1 MKTVLK
7 LLPLF
12 IIHILLIVM
21 YSQGHPGLVAGENR
35 YYTDAVKL
43 IEHGEQAV
51 GKDPVPWNG
60 PGYPLFLVPFVLLH
74 VPNIVMRLANAGLM
88 LLGALYLLRSLRYYV
103 ATRWAYV
110 AVYCMGLYPVLLKYL
125 PRIITEPFCIFLSCG
140 LVFHIIHMKRIPE
153 RRWLHLVAAGVYFGF
168 LALAKVLFGYV
179 IAVAIVFFLVSL
191 LIQRKRSALRPLL
204 VACIALAICVPYL
217 YRNYSRTGKPFY
229 WAQAGGLSLY
239 WMSSPFEEEYG
250 DWLSGTKSWLGNYW
264 KAEKHHE
271 FLETLKRLPAVER
284 DDTLR
289 REAIRNIKD
298 HPGKFATNWV
308 ANITRLF
315 IHHPFSYKEQA
326 MRDLRI
332 LIPGSVLLV
341 LCLLCMIPTVGSWRG
356 IPSEVR
362 QVFLL
367 GLFYVAGNSLLS
379 AYDRMLLPVFPM
391 MAVWLAYMLARTVEP
406 GCFRLRFH

>member
-1 MKTVLK
+1 MKTLLK
-7 LLPLF
+7 LLPLL
-12 IIHILLIVM
+12 IIHILIIVM

-35 YYTDAVKL
+35 YYTDAVKI
-43 IEHGEQAV
+43 IEHGEQAA

-60 PGYPLFLVPFVLLH
+60 PGFPLFLVPFVLLNA
-74 VPNIVMRLANAGLM
+74 PNIVMRLANAVLL
-88 LLGALYLLRSLRYYV
+88 LLGALYLLRSLEYYV
-103 ATRWAYV
+103 AERWAYL
-110 AVYCMGLYPVLLKYL
+110 AVYCMGLYPVMLKYL
-125 PRIITEPFCIFLSCG
+125 PRIITEPFCVFLSCG
-140 LVFHIIHMKRIPE
+140 LVFHMIHMKRFPD
-153 RRWLHLVAAGVYFGF
+153 RRWLHLVLAGVYFGF

-179 IAVAIVFFLVSL
+179 IAVAIVVFLVVL
-191 LIQRKRSALRPLL
+191 IIQRKRSAWRPLL
-204 VACIALAICVPYL
+204 VALVALAVCVPYL

-239 WMSSPFEEEYG
+239 WMASPFEEEYG

-271 FLETLKRLPAVER
+271 FMESLKKLPAVER
-284 DDTLR
+284 DEKLT
-289 REAIRNIKD
+289 REAIRNIKE
-298 HPGKFATNWV
+298 HPGKFARNWV

-315 IHHPFSYKEQA
+315 LHHPFSYKDQA
-326 MRDLRI
+326 LIDLRS

-341 LCLLCMIPTVGSWRG
+341 LCLLCMIPTVTSWRS

-391 MAVWLAYMLARTVEP
+391 MAVWLVYMLARTVQP
-406 GCFRLRFH
+406 GCFRVRFH

>member
-7 LLPLF
+7 LLPLL
-12 IIHILLIVM
+12 IVHILIIVM

-35 YYTDAVKL
+35 YFTDAVKL

-60 PGYPLFLVPFVLLH
+60 PGYPLFLAPFVLLH
-74 VPNIVMRLANAGLM
+74 APNLVMRLANAVLM

-103 ATRWAYV
+103 AERWAYV

-125 PRIITEPFCIFLSCG
+125 PRIITEPFCVFLSCG
-140 LVFHIIHMKRIPE
+140 LVFHMIHMKRFPD
-153 RRWLHLVAAGVYFGF
+153 RRWLHLLLAGVYFGF

-179 IAVAIVFFLVSL
+179 IAVAIVFFLATL
-191 LIQRKRSALRPLL
+191 LIQRKRSALRPLV

-217 YRNYSRTGKPFY
+217 HRNYSRTGKPFY

-271 FLETLKRLPAVER
+271 FMETLRNLSAVER

-289 REAIRNIKD
+289 REAVRNIKD
-298 HPGKFATNWV
+298 HPGKFARNWV

-315 IHHPFSYKEQA
+315 IHHPFSYKDQA
-326 MRDLRI
+326 MKDLRV
-332 LIPGSVLLV
+332 LIPGSILLV
-341 LCLLCMIPTVGSWRG
+341 LCLLCMIPTAGSWRN
-356 IPSEVR
+356 IPPEIR
-362 QVFLL
+362 QVFLIS
-367 GLFYVAGNSLLS
+367 LFYVAGNSLLS

-391 MAVWLAYMLARTVEP
+391 MAVWLAYMLARILEP